1 MSIRFEWR
9 GNPDTDNGIAT
20 YSTDTNT
27 FDLWLPSIQH
37 ARQIEQALCI
47 AYADGRRKGHREMI
61 GQLDALL
68 EAHGNLEVL
77 ISDHE
82 INHRP
87 SHSRSD

>member
-1 MSIRFEWR
+1 MRIRFEWR

-47 AYADGRRKGHREMI
+47 AYADGRRKGHREMM
-61 GQLDALL
+61 QAVT
-68 EAHGNLEVL
+68 AA
-77 ISDHE
+77 
-82 INHRP
+82 INETTKKL
-87 SHSRSD
+87 